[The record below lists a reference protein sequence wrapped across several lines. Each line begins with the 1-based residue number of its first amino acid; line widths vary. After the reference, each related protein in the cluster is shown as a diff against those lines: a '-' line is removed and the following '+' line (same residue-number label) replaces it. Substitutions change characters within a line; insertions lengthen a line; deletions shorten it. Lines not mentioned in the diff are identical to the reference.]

1 MDDDT
6 LHQMHPNSASAAI
19 RNFPKSGPREGGPTL
34 YTAGLLF
41 SYDLSAVALVT
52 KQRPDWQAGKLNA
65 IGGRTEPGESPIETQ
80 IREFREETGCEILA
94 WKAVCRMVL
103 QEQWEVNFFAAFGDY
118 PIRQMTDELV
128 AWYRVSDV
136 VTGVIETIPNLRWL
150 LPMALQG
157 DVIGEIYVDPALTHQ
172 RG

>member
-6 LHQMHPNSASAAI
+6 ISQMHPNSASAAI
-19 RNFPKSGPREGGPTL
+19 RNLPKSGPRPGGPTL

-41 SYDLSAVALVT
+41 SFDHSAVALVT
-52 KQRPDWQAGKLNA
+52 KARPTWQAGKLNA
-65 IGGRTEPGESPIETQ
+65 IGGHAENGETPIDTQ

-94 WKAVCRMVL
+94 WKPVCRMAL

-128 AWYRVSDV
+128 AWYRVADV
-136 VTGVIETIPNLRWL
+136 INGTIETIPNLRWL
-150 LPMALQG
+150 LPMAIQG
-157 DVIGEIYVDPALTHQ
+157 DVIGEIYVDPTLTHQ